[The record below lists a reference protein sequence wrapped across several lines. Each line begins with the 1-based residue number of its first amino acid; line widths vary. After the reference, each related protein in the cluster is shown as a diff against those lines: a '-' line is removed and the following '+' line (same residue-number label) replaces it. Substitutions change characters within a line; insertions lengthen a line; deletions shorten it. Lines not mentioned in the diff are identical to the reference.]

1 MVRKIKVD
9 HDYDEDIAIIG
20 ISCHKPDYRIA
31 MELNK
36 SIRLNLVHQPIDLC
50 VFDPER
56 NIELC
61 YPVFFYA
68 HTDTQ
73 VFYYLIPNHHP
84 DGKLF
89 PDQKMMDYFML
100 IAGIM
105 KNDARSELIANIK
118 KIPQVLTAQNLNL
131 KKIKNLREFIS
142 DIELL
147 MIKIKNR
154 SKKRF

>member
-9 HDYDEDIAIIG
+9 PDYDEDIAIIG

-31 MELNK
+31 LELNK
-36 SIRLNLVHQPIDLC
+36 SIHLNLVHQPFDLC
-50 VFDPER
+50 VFDQQR
-56 NIELC
+56 NVELC

-68 HTDTQ
+68 DPDTQ
-73 VFYYLIPNHHP
+73 VSFYLIPNHHP
-84 DGKLF
+84 NGKLF

-100 IAGIM
+100 ITGIM
-105 KNDARSELIANIK
+105 KNEAQLELIADIK
-118 KIPQVLTAQNLNL
+118 KIPQVLTAHNLNL

-154 SKKRF
+154 KKKRF